1 MSFTLIIIVITGF
14 VTYKGLSD
22 RSFQYKMMFNP
33 YQVHQKREWYRLV
46 SHGFIHADFMHVAFN
61 LYALWMFGPI
71 IDEKFALYFPG
82 KSATLYGILYIG
94 GVIASSLMSLEKH
107 KNNPTYN
114 ALGASGAVSAVV
126 FAAIMMDPMM
136 RLSVFFIP
144 MKGWMMGVLY
154 LGYSHYMSKKNID
167 NVGHDAHFWG
177 AIFGLLIM
185 VVFRFEFLQE
195 FFEKLG
201 LI

>member
-1 MSFTLIIIVITGF
+1 MSFTLIIIIITGF
-14 VTYKGLSD
+14 ITYKGLSD

-33 YQVHQKREWYRLV
+33 YQVYQRKEWYRLV

-71 IDEKFALYFPG
+71 IDSKFAYYFPG
-82 KSATLYGILYIG
+82 KSATLYGVLYIG
-94 GVIASSLMSLEKH
+94 GVVASSLMSLEKH

-114 ALGASGAVSAVV
+114 ALGASGAFSAVV

-136 RLSVFFIP
+136 HLSVFFIP
-144 MKGWMMGVLY
+144 MRGWMMGILY

-167 NVGHDAHFWG
+167 NIGHDAHFWG
-177 AIFGLLIM
+177 AVFGLLIM
-185 VVFRFEFLQE
+185 VVFRFEFLEE
-195 FFEKLG
+195 FFEKLT
-201 LI
+201 II